1 MIQLRA
7 YDLTL
12 SISELERTTGDA
24 SNPYDFWIN
33 CRIDVEVPGF
43 RGTLGWSALQAEL
56 RQLGQ
61 ALDDLK
67 GKIGTEASMSFESFE
82 PGVSLHLTMNEL
94 GQIFGTYALRD
105 SSHGPDSPVLKGSFA
120 MDQSYLRSFAG
131 DVRAFIADDSAGAGA
146 SSEDEVDK
154 NEHVKEVYARFGLAM
169 YFAQVL
175 EHGIVNALVIIDLIP
190 SRRHLVRS
198 REEWASTVDEFM
210 SHHFES
216 TMGRLI
222 RDLRSVTTV
231 PGDLEQLLRD
241 ALQKRNWLAHDFFR
255 ERSLEFMT
263 TSGRD
268 RMLHDVDECRD
279 LFKAADERLEAIV
292 HPLRVAAGMTD
303 EMLAQEYKRMKTE
316 AEGAG

>member
-7 YDLTL
+7 YDLTM
-12 SISELERTTGDA
+12 SIAELERTAGDP

-61 ALDDLK
+61 ALNDLE
-67 GKIGTEASMSFESFE
+67 GKVGTEASMSFESFE
-82 PGVSLHLTMNEL
+82 PGVSLHLSMNEL
-94 GQIFGTYALRD
+94 GQIFGTYSLRD
-105 SSHGPDSPVLKGSFA
+105 STHGPDSPVLQGSFA
-120 MDQSYLRSFAG
+120 MDQSYLRPLAEAVRTFIAG
-131 DVRAFIADDSAGAGA
+131 DSTVAAASTDDDRS
-146 SSEDEVDK
+146 
-154 NEHVKEVYARFGLAM
+154 EHVKEVYARFGLAM

-198 REEWASTVDEFM
+198 PEEWAATVDEFM

-216 TMGRLI
+216 TMGRLM
-222 RDLRSVTTV
+222 RDLRSITAV
-231 PGDLEQLLRD
+231 PSDLEQLLRD
-241 ALQKRNWLAHDFFR
+241 ALKKRNWLAHDFFR
-255 ERSLEFMT
+255 ERSLDFMT

-268 RMLHDVDECRD
+268 LMLNEVDDCRD

-303 EMLAQEYKRMKTE
+303 EMLAKEYERMKAA

>member
-7 YDLTL
+7 YDLTM
-12 SISELERTTGDA
+12 SISELERTAGDP

-33 CRIDVEVPGF
+33 CRIDVQVPGF
-43 RGTLGWSALQAEL
+43 CGTLDWSALQAEL

-61 ALDDLK
+61 ALDDLE
-67 GKIGTEASMSFESFE
+67 GKVGTEASMSFESFE
-82 PGVSLHLTMNEL
+82 PGVSLHLSMNEL

-105 SSHGPDSPVLKGSFA
+105 STHGPDSPVLKGSFA
-120 MDQSYLRSFAG
+120 MDQSYLRPFA
-131 DVRAFIADDSAGAGA
+131 DAVRAFIAGDSTVAAASTDD
-146 SSEDEVDK
+146 DDDK
-154 NEHVKEVYARFGLAM
+154 SDHVKEVYARFGLAM

-175 EHGIVNALVIIDLIP
+175 EHGIVNGLVIIDLIP

-198 REEWASTVDEFM
+198 PEEWAATVDEFM
-210 SHHFES
+210 SRHFES

-222 RDLRSVTTV
+222 RDLQSITTV
-231 PGDLEQLLRD
+231 PSDLEQLLRH
-241 ALQKRNWLAHDFFR
+241 ALKKRNWLAHDFFR

-268 RMLHDVDECRD
+268 LMLHEVDECRD

-303 EMLAQEYKRMKTE
+303 EMLAKEYERMKAE